1 MKTFLALLLTC
12 PIYSAAFGN
21 MAQTGTTGGG
31 QSGSHVQAIDQGKFL
46 INSGGERIGTESF
59 HIGADYSGESSDEL
73 TLGGRAIKFG
83 SRLQLDPAT
92 MKARRFTLEQ
102 APDVRLVFDF
112 DGPTVKLTG
121 SKQATV
127 QTDPDAVVLEN
138 NAWYHYYF
146 LVRRYDARRGG
157 TQQFKA
163 FVPSIMQTIP
173 VTVTAAGTVG
183 PLPGSTSR
191 LNLYAVN
198 VAGSLKIGVVTD
210 SSGRLVYVG
219 IPSQHAA
226 AVREEYAGFLGQ
238 LSAAV
243 NGGEAEAK
251 PDYSAPPGAAFNAEE
266 VTIPL
271 KGYTLAGT
279 LLLPKACG
287 GPCPAAVM
295 ITGSGLQ
302 ERDENIAI
310 PGLEKY
316 RPFKQIAEALAGRG
330 IAVLRVD
337 DRGIGG
343 STGRETLAAAT
354 TSSFADDTRAEVAY
368 LRARREID
376 PKRIALVG
384 HSEGGLIAPMVAAS
398 DPKIAAIVLLAGP
411 GRPGSEISLYQLRQV
426 LDEQPGMTRE
436 EEEKK
441 LAEQREVIKAVQTG
455 GDLSKYPEQARLP
468 WVKEYFTY
476 DPIPT
481 IRRVRQPIL
490 ILQGAL
496 DRQIT
501 ADQAGLLEQAARAAG
516 NRDVTVRVFPG
527 LNHLFLPAKT
537 GAFSEYSSLQTTSI
551 PEEVLTVLSDWLHD
565 RLQAR

>member
-1 MKTFLALLLTC
+1 MKSFLALLLTC
-12 PIYSAAFGN
+12 SIYSAALGD
-21 MAQTGTTGGG
+21 MAQTGTTDGR
-31 QSGSHVQAIDQGKFL
+31 QSVGRAQSIDQGKFL
-46 INSGGERIGTESF
+46 ILSGGERVGTESF
-59 HIGADYSGESSDEL
+59 HIDADYSAGSSDEL

-83 SRLQLDPAT
+83 SRLLLDPAT
-92 MKARRFTLEQ
+92 LKARRFTLEQ
-102 APDVRLVFDF
+102 APDLRLLFDF
-112 DGPTVKLTG
+112 DGPNVTLTG
-121 SKQATV
+121 SKQAAV

-138 NAWYHYYF
+138 NVWLHYYF
-146 LVRRYDARRGG
+146 LVRRYDVRRGG
-157 TQQFKA
+157 AQQFKA

-183 PLPGSTSR
+183 PLPGSSSR
-191 LNLYAVN
+191 LSLYAVN
-198 VAGSLKIGVVTD
+198 AASGLKIGVVTD
-210 SSGRLVYVG
+210 SSGKLVYVG

-243 NGGEAEAK
+243 SGAEAQAK

-279 LLLPKACG
+279 LLIPKACG

-295 ITGSGLQ
+295 ITGSGQ
-302 ERDENIAI
+302 QARDENITI

-316 RPFKQIAEALAGRG
+316 RPFKQIAESLAGRG

-337 DRGIGG
+337 DRGTGG

-354 TSSFADDTRAEVAY
+354 TSGFADDTRAEVAY

-376 PKRIALVG
+376 PKRVALVG
-384 HSEGGLIAPMVAAS
+384 HSEGGLIAPMVAAA

-411 GRPGSEISLYQLRQV
+411 GRPGSEISLYQLQQA
-426 LDEQPGMTRE
+426 LDEQPGVTQE
-436 EEEKK
+436 EKEKK
-441 LAEQREVIKAVQTG
+441 LAEQREMIKAVQSG
-455 GDLSKYPEQARLP
+455 GDLSKYPEQARSP

-516 NRDVTVRVFPG
+516 NRDVTLRVFPG

-537 GAFSEYSSLQTTSI
+537 GASSEYSSLETTSI
-551 PEEVLTVLSDWLHD
+551 PEEVLTVLSDWLQGKLH
-565 RLQAR
+565 AR